1 MAESEKLSAAQ
12 RGKIRRLSQPK
23 ELSPEDEGGELNIV
37 PFLDIITNI
46 LMFVLATV
54 TTIFLATIDSY
65 PPKRGGRSSGNPN
78 TPTLNLTIIVVP
90 EGFSV
95 KAKGGS
101 IAPGCH
107 DTGSGITVPKTG
119 TDYDYT
125 QLNQCVSI
133 VKKEAP
139 EEVRDETNVTIS
151 ANPNIPYQVIVSTI
165 DAVRRDEEGRD
176 LFPDVQFGLPR

>member
-1 MAESEKLSAAQ
+1 MAEEEEKLSAAQ

-23 ELSPEDEGGELNIV
+23 ELAADEEGGELNIV
-37 PFLDIITNI
+37 PFLDIIMNV

-54 TTIFLATIDSY
+54 ATVFLATIDTS
-65 PPKRGGRSSGNPN
+65 PPSARGRGAATNAPSLG
-78 TPTLNLTIIVVP
+78 LTVIVVP

-107 DTGSGITVPKTG
+107 DIGSGITVPKTG
-119 TDYDYT
+119 ADYDFKALKT
-125 QLNQCVSI
+125 CVAT

-139 EEVRDETNVTIS
+139 EEVRDETSVTIA
-151 ANPNIPYQVIVSTI
+151 ANPNIPYQSIISTM
-165 DAVRRDEEGRD
+165 DAIRKDEQGNEM
-176 LFPDVQFGLPR
+176 FPDVHFGLPR